1 MSVKEEHGLLEGPE
15 CEIFPRAQWF
25 GCLVPAGG
33 SVLGG
38 SANVRKQ
45 DLAGGSRPLE
55 QACDGVNCCWCLS
68 FLVLSD
74 ECLHPPHASAEES
87 DLLLCLP
94 PPSEEVW
101 SLGFSFSLRW
111 TLLDTSGYLLYRF
124 FLPFV
129 WYFT

>member
-45 DLAGGSRPLE
+45 DLAGGSRLLG
-55 QACDGVNCCWCLS
+55 ADTGR
-68 FLVLSD
+68 VLSWA
-74 ECLHPPHASAEES
+74 LLVSLFSALWPPCCE
-87 DLLLCLP
+87 LLDGSP
-94 PPSEEVW
+94 PPCH
-101 SLGFSFSLRW
+101 GGQMPLRW
-111 TLLDTSGYLLYRF
+111 
-124 FLPFV
+124 
-129 WYFT
+129 